1 MQDDYLED
9 SNLMPP
15 GTPERPPHSRRRAL
29 ILLAALGVA
38 AYMATALAT
47 DTTALLSALR
57 HLGWIGCISVVTL
70 SCVNYLLRFFRWQ
83 SYIAKLGHSLP
94 MFRHLLWY
102 LSGFA
107 FTVSPGKAGEA
118 MRAFYLHE
126 HGVPYSDTIA
136 TLFVERLLDVL
147 AMVVLASLIVH
158 FSDAYVWLL
167 VGAGFATMLL
177 LFVLCRPSLPN
188 RLTSFA
194 RQRSRFRKWL
204 TVIANLLRSSQ
215 NLLKPD
221 LLVFGMLIGLL
232 SWGAESLG
240 FYLICRGLS
249 LTVTI
254 AGATGI
260 YAVAAL
266 AGAAAIILP
275 AGIGGTEIVMTTL
288 LVARGAPFSDAVVAT
303 LLCRLATLWLAVLIG
318 LAATGFLESSDAV
331 RRLKTAL

>member
-1 MQDDYLED
+1 M
-9 SNLMPP
+9 
-15 GTPERPPHSRRRAL
+15 
-29 ILLAALGVA
+29 LLAALGVA
-38 AYMATALAT
+38 VYMATALAT
-47 DTTALLSALR
+47 DTTKLVGALR
-57 HLGWIGCISVVTL
+57 QLGWIGCILVLTL
-70 SCVNYLLRFFRWQ
+70 SCVNYLLRFFRWRL
-83 SYIAKLGHSLP
+83 YLVKLGHSLP
-94 MFRHLLWY
+94 AFRHLLWY

-147 AMVVLASLIVH
+147 AMVVLASVIAR

-167 VGAGFATMLL
+167 VGAGIAAMLL
-177 LFVLCRPSLPN
+177 ILLICRPSLPN
-188 RLTSFA
+188 SMVRV
-194 RQRSRFRKWL
+194 SRHSRYHKWL
-204 TVIANLLRSSQ
+204 AAAANSLRSSQ
-215 NLLKPD
+215 NLLRPG
-221 LLVFGMLIGLL
+221 LLIVGMLVGLF
-232 SWGAESLG
+232 SWGAECLG

-254 AGATGI
+254 VGATGI

-288 LVARGAPFSDAVVAT
+288 LVARGASISDAVVAT

-318 LAATGFLESSDAV
+318 LVATGVLESPHVA
-331 RRLKTAL
+331 RRLKTAS